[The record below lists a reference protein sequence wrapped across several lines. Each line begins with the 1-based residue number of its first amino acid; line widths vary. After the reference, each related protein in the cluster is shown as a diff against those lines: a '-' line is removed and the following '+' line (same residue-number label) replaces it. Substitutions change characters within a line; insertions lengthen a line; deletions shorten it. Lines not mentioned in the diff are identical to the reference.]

1 MQVLNFCTLILTE
14 LSKDST
20 GLSLIVMSCVDITTL
35 LFVIWG
41 LSMLDLS
48 WHVREVVWSF
58 IKMCSPYQGIVSRLA
73 LIGHHVGFEVC

>member
-1 MQVLNFCTLILTE
+1 MQVLKFCTLVHTE

-20 GLSLIVMSCVDITTL
+20 GLSPIVMSCVDITAL

-58 IKMCSPYQGIVSRLA
+58 IKMCSPYQGFISRLA
-73 LIGHHVGFEVC
+73 LIGHHADFEVC